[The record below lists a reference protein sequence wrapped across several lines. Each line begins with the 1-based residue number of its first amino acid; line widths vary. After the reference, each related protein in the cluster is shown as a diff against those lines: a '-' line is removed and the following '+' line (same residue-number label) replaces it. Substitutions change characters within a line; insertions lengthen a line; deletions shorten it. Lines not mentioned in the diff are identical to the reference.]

1 MSHLDARLN
10 LARKSQILTRDLSL
24 PIVPRLHPQEDER
37 YCFIVEWLDPHSG
50 LTMRYQMLY
59 GPADCSVEMV
69 RHEPEP
75 GDSFHSSPRQPK
87 LSAFI
92 HHHHH
97 HPFDTSLTTRHP
109 PPLNTHPV
117 HPQYDIKNRRPF
129 LKKTK
134 IPTVTMDTLHMGAVV
149 TVYSRQLKIVEYGD
163 SHTEAAFSLARQQTL
178 CVVKPGAVHLA
189 GKVINASQKSG
200 FSVARV
206 KMAQLSSAQASAMFG
221 EASATELSSGPSMG
235 VSLVGDD
242 AVSSFKAL
250 AKELVSSLG
259 DCVVYSES
267 ADAVASQT
275 SAYFAN
281 APACRLADTALCLV
295 KPSSMDHLGLVLDAV
310 MGAGFTM
317 TGASTFT
324 LDRVDAVE
332 FLEVYKGVVPEF
344 AASVDELT
352 SGPFVAIEVAQ
363 NGSNGTSENG
373 VVEALREACGPA
385 DPEIA
390 RVLRPNSIRAKFGFD
405 KVRNAVH
412 CTDLPEDG
420 ELETHYFFKIL
431 QNA

>member
-1 MSHLDARLN
+1 M
-10 LARKSQILTRDLSL
+10 
-24 PIVPRLHPQEDER
+24 
-37 YCFIVEWLDPHSG
+37 
-50 LTMRYQMLY
+50 
-59 GPADCSVEMV
+59 
-69 RHEPEP
+69 
-75 GDSFHSSPRQPK
+75 
-87 LSAFI
+87 
-92 HHHHH
+92 
-97 HPFDTSLTTRHP
+97 
-109 PPLNTHPV
+109 NTHPV

-206 KMAQLSSAQASAMFG
+206 KMAQLSSAEASAMFG

-250 AKELVSSLG
+250 AKEIVSSLG

-295 KPSSMDHLGLVLDAV
+295 KPSSMDHLGLVVDAV
-310 MGAGFTM
+310 MASGFTM

-344 AASVDELT
+344 AAAVDELT
-352 SGPFVAIEVAQ
+352 SGPFVAIEVAKMS
-363 NGSNGTSENG
+363 GSNGTSENG

-431 QNA
+431 QSAA

>member
-1 MSHLDARLN
+1 
-10 LARKSQILTRDLSL
+10 
-24 PIVPRLHPQEDER
+24 
-37 YCFIVEWLDPHSG
+37 VEWLDPHSG

-69 RHEPEP
+69 RTRTRTP

-87 LSAFI
+87 RLHTSSSPIRHESDHSA
-92 HHHHH
+92 
-97 HPFDTSLTTRHP
+97 PS
-109 PPLNTHPV
+109 PV

-163 SHTEAAFSLARQQTL
+163 SHTEAAFSLTRQQTL

-206 KMAQLSSAQASAMFG
+206 KMAQLSSAEASAMFG

-310 MGAGFTM
+310 MASGFTM

-363 NGSNGTSENG
+363 SGSNGTSENG

>member
-1 MSHLDARLN
+1 M
-10 LARKSQILTRDLSL
+10 
-24 PIVPRLHPQEDER
+24 
-37 YCFIVEWLDPHSG
+37 EWLDPHSG

-69 RHEPEP
+69 RTRTRTPEI
-75 GDSFHSSPRQPK
+75 HSIHPHAN
-87 LSAFI
+87 LSAFT
-92 HHHHH
+92 HHH
-97 HPFDTSLTTRHP
+97 HPFNTSLTTRHP

-221 EASATELSSGPSMG
+221 EASVAELSSGPSVG

-295 KPSSMDHLGLVLDAV
+295 KPSSMDHLGLVVDAV
-310 MGAGFTM
+310 MASGFTM

-363 NGSNGTSENG
+363 SGSNANGSENG

>member
-1 MSHLDARLN
+1 
-10 LARKSQILTRDLSL
+10 
-24 PIVPRLHPQEDER
+24 
-37 YCFIVEWLDPHSG
+37 
-50 LTMRYQMLY
+50 MLY

-69 RHEPEP
+69 RTRTRTP

-87 LSAFI
+87 RLI
-92 HHHHH
+92 HHH

-109 PPLNTHPV
+109 PPLNIHPV

-163 SHTEAAFSLARQQTL
+163 THTEAAFSLARQQTL

-206 KMAQLSSAQASAMFG
+206 KMAQLSSAEASAMFG
-221 EASATELSSGPSMG
+221 EASVAELSSGPSVGVSLVSATELSSGPSMG

-295 KPSSMDHLGLVLDAV
+295 KPSAVDHLGLVVDAV
-310 MGAGFTM
+310 MASGFTM

-352 SGPFVAIEVAQ
+352 SCPFVAIEVAKMSGS
-363 NGSNGTSENG
+363 GSNGSENG
-373 VVEALREACGPA
+373 VVEALREVCGPA

>member
-69 RHEPEP
+69 RTRTRTH
-75 GDSFHSSPRQPK
+75 SFHSSPR
-87 LSAFI
+87 
-92 HHHHH
+92 HH

-109 PPLNTHPV
+109 PPLNIHPV

-206 KMAQLSSAQASAMFG
+206 KMSQLSSAEASAMFG

-250 AKELVSSLG
+250 AKELIASLG

-295 KPSSMDHLGLVLDAV
+295 KPSSMDHLGLVVDAV

-363 NGSNGTSENG
+363 SGSGSNGSENG

-390 RVLRPNSIRAKFGFD
+390 RVLRPNYIRAKFGFD

>member
-1 MSHLDARLN
+1 MAHNRASRRVGA
-10 LARKSQILTRDLSL
+10 
-24 PIVPRLHPQEDER
+24 
-37 YCFIVEWLDPHSG
+37 
-50 LTMRYQMLY
+50 
-59 GPADCSVEMV
+59 
-69 RHEPEP
+69 
-75 GDSFHSSPRQPK
+75 
-87 LSAFI
+87 
-92 HHHHH
+92 
-97 HPFDTSLTTRHP
+97 
-109 PPLNTHPV
+109 PV
-117 HPQYDIKNRRPF
+117 
-129 LKKTK
+129 
-134 IPTVTMDTLHMGAVV
+134 A
-149 TVYSRQLKIVEYGD
+149 SR
-163 SHTEAAFSLARQQTL
+163 
-178 CVVKPGAVHLA
+178 
-189 GKVINASQKSG
+189 KVINASQKSG

-206 KMAQLSSAQASAMFG
+206 KMAQLSSAEASAMFG

-295 KPSSMDHLGLVLDAV
+295 KPSSMDHLGLVVDAV
-310 MGAGFTM
+310 MASGFTM

-363 NGSNGTSENG
+363 SGSNGTSENG

-390 RVLRPNSIRAKFGFD
+390 RVLRPDSIRAKFGFD

-431 QNA
+431 QNV

>member
-1 MSHLDARLN
+1 
-10 LARKSQILTRDLSL
+10 
-24 PIVPRLHPQEDER
+24 
-37 YCFIVEWLDPHSG
+37 
-50 LTMRYQMLY
+50 MRYQMLY
-59 GPADCSVEMV
+59 GPADCSVEM
-69 RHEPEP
+69 
-75 GDSFHSSPRQPK
+75 
-87 LSAFI
+87 
-92 HHHHH
+92 
-97 HPFDTSLTTRHP
+97 
-109 PPLNTHPV
+109 
-117 HPQYDIKNRRPF
+117 YDIKNRRPF

-206 KMAQLSSAQASAMFG
+206 KMAQLSSAEASAMFG
-221 EASATELSSGPSMG
+221 EASVAELSSGPSMG

-295 KPSSMDHLGLVLDAV
+295 KPSSMDHLGLVVDAV
-310 MGAGFTM
+310 MASGFTM

-363 NGSNGTSENG
+363 SGTNGTSENG

>member
-69 RHEPEP
+69 RTRTRTH

-87 LSAFI
+87 RLHSSSPI
-92 HHHHH
+92 
-97 HPFDTSLTTRHP
+97 RHESDHRP
-109 PPLNTHPV
+109 SPV
-117 HPQYDIKNRRPF
+117 HSQYDIKNRRPF

-206 KMAQLSSAQASAMFG
+206 KMAQLSSAEASAMFG

-310 MGAGFTM
+310 MASGFTM

>member
-1 MSHLDARLN
+1 
-10 LARKSQILTRDLSL
+10 
-24 PIVPRLHPQEDER
+24 
-37 YCFIVEWLDPHSG
+37 
-50 LTMRYQMLY
+50 MLY

-75 GDSFHSSPRQPK
+75 PEIHSIHPHAN
-87 LSAFI
+87 LSAFT
-92 HHHHH
+92 HHH
-97 HPFDTSLTTRHP
+97 HPFNTSLTTRHP

-221 EASATELSSGPSMG
+221 EASVAELSSGPSVG

-295 KPSSMDHLGLVLDAV
+295 KPSAMDHLGLVVDAV
-310 MGAGFTM
+310 MASGFTM

-363 NGSNGTSENG
+363 SGSNANGSENG

-390 RVLRPNSIRAKFGFD
+390 RVLRPDSIRAKFGFD

>member
-1 MSHLDARLN
+1 
-10 LARKSQILTRDLSL
+10 
-24 PIVPRLHPQEDER
+24 
-37 YCFIVEWLDPHSG
+37 
-50 LTMRYQMLY
+50 MLY

-75 GDSFHSSPRQPK
+75 PEIHSIHPHAN
-87 LSAFI
+87 LSAFT
-92 HHHHH
+92 HHH

-221 EASATELSSGPSMG
+221 EASVAELSSGPSVG

-295 KPSSMDHLGLVLDAV
+295 KPSSMDHLGLVVDAV
-310 MGAGFTM
+310 MASGFTM

-363 NGSNGTSENG
+363 SGSNANGSENG

>member
-69 RHEPEP
+69 RTRTRTP

-87 LSAFI
+87 RLHSSSSPIRHESDHSA
-92 HHHHH
+92 
-97 HPFDTSLTTRHP
+97 PS
-109 PPLNTHPV
+109 PV

-134 IPTVTMDTLHMGAVV
+134 ISTVTMDTLHMGAVV

-206 KMAQLSSAQASAMFG
+206 KMAQLSSAEASAMFG
-221 EASATELSSGPSMG
+221 EASASELSSGPSMG

-295 KPSSMDHLGLVLDAV
+295 KPSAMDHLGLVLDAV

-352 SGPFVAIEVAQ
+352 SGPFVAIEVAKMSGS
-363 NGSNGTSENG
+363 GSNGSENG

>member
-69 RHEPEP
+69 RTRTRTH

-87 LSAFI
+87 RLHSSSPI
-92 HHHHH
+92 
-97 HPFDTSLTTRHP
+97 RHESDHRP
-109 PPLNTHPV
+109 SPV
-117 HPQYDIKNRRPF
+117 HSQYDIKNRRPF

-206 KMAQLSSAQASAMFG
+206 KMAQLSSAEASAMFG
-221 EASATELSSGPSMG
+221 EASVAELSSGPSMG

-295 KPSSMDHLGLVLDAV
+295 KPSSMDHLGLVVDAV
-310 MGAGFTM
+310 MASGFTM

-363 NGSNGTSENG
+363 SGSGSNGSENG

-390 RVLRPNSIRAKFGFD
+390 RVLRPDSIRAKFGFD

>member
-1 MSHLDARLN
+1 
-10 LARKSQILTRDLSL
+10 
-24 PIVPRLHPQEDER
+24 
-37 YCFIVEWLDPHSG
+37 
-50 LTMRYQMLY
+50 MLY

-163 SHTEAAFSLARQQTL
+163 SHTEAAFSLTRQQTL

-206 KMAQLSSAQASAMFG
+206 KMAQLSSAEASAMFG

-363 NGSNGTSENG
+363 SGSNGTSENG

>member
-1 MSHLDARLN
+1 M
-10 LARKSQILTRDLSL
+10 
-24 PIVPRLHPQEDER
+24 
-37 YCFIVEWLDPHSG
+37 EWLDPHSG

-69 RHEPEP
+69 RTRTRTP

-87 LSAFI
+87 RLHTSSSPIRHESDHSA
-92 HHHHH
+92 
-97 HPFDTSLTTRHP
+97 PS
-109 PPLNTHPV
+109 PV

-206 KMAQLSSAQASAMFG
+206 KMAQLSSAEASAMFG

-295 KPSSMDHLGLVLDAV
+295 KPSAMDHLGLVLDAV

-344 AASVDELT
+344 AAAVDELT

-363 NGSNGTSENG
+363 SGSNGTSENG

-431 QNA
+431 QNV

>member
-69 RHEPEP
+69 RTRTRTH

-87 LSAFI
+87 RLHSSSPI
-92 HHHHH
+92 
-97 HPFDTSLTTRHP
+97 RHESDHRP
-109 PPLNTHPV
+109 SPV
-117 HPQYDIKNRRPF
+117 HSQYDIKNRRPF

-206 KMAQLSSAQASAMFG
+206 KMAQLSSAEASAMFG

-295 KPSSMDHLGLVLDAV
+295 KPSSMDHLGLVVDAV
-310 MGAGFTM
+310 MASGFTM

-344 AASVDELT
+344 AAAVDELT
-352 SGPFVAIEVAQ
+352 SGPFVAIEVAKMS
-363 NGSNGTSENG
+363 GSNGTSENG

-431 QNA
+431 QSAA

>member
-1 MSHLDARLN
+1 MN
-10 LARKSQILTRDLSL
+10 I
-24 PIVPRLHPQEDER
+24 
-37 YCFIVEWLDPHSG
+37 
-50 LTMRYQMLY
+50 
-59 GPADCSVEMV
+59 
-69 RHEPEP
+69 
-75 GDSFHSSPRQPK
+75 
-87 LSAFI
+87 
-92 HHHHH
+92 
-97 HPFDTSLTTRHP
+97 
-109 PPLNTHPV
+109 HPV

-206 KMAQLSSAQASAMFG
+206 KMAQLSSAEASAMFG

-295 KPSSMDHLGLVLDAV
+295 KPSSMDHLGLVVDAV

-352 SGPFVAIEVAQ
+352 SGPFVAIEVAHSGS
-363 NGSNGTSENG
+363 GSNGSENG

>member
-69 RHEPEP
+69 RTRTRTP

-87 LSAFI
+87 RLI
-92 HHHHH
+92 HHH

-109 PPLNTHPV
+109 PPLNIHPV

-163 SHTEAAFSLARQQTL
+163 SHTEAAFSLTRQQTL

-206 KMAQLSSAQASAMFG
+206 KMAQLSSAEASAMFG
-221 EASATELSSGPSMG
+221 EASVAELSSGPSMG

-295 KPSSMDHLGLVLDAV
+295 KPSAVDHLGLVVDAV
-310 MGAGFTM
+310 MASGFTM

-363 NGSNGTSENG
+363 SGSGSNGSENG
-373 VVEALREACGPA
+373 VVEALREVCGPA

>member
-1 MSHLDARLN
+1 M
-10 LARKSQILTRDLSL
+10 
-24 PIVPRLHPQEDER
+24 
-37 YCFIVEWLDPHSG
+37 EWLDPHSG

-69 RHEPEP
+69 RTRTRTH

-87 LSAFI
+87 RLHTSSSPIRHESDHSA
-92 HHHHH
+92 
-97 HPFDTSLTTRHP
+97 PS
-109 PPLNTHPV
+109 PV

-206 KMAQLSSAQASAMFG
+206 KMAQLSSAEASAMFG

-310 MGAGFTM
+310 MASGFTM

-363 NGSNGTSENG
+363 SGSGSNGSENG

>member
-1 MSHLDARLN
+1 M
-10 LARKSQILTRDLSL
+10 
-24 PIVPRLHPQEDER
+24 
-37 YCFIVEWLDPHSG
+37 EWLDPHSG

-69 RHEPEP
+69 RTRTRTH
-75 GDSFHSSPRQPK
+75 SFHSSPRQPK
-87 LSAFI
+87 RLI
-92 HHHHH
+92 HRH
-97 HPFDTSLTTRHP
+97 HPYDTSLTTRHP
-109 PPLNTHPV
+109 PPLNIHPV

-206 KMAQLSSAQASAMFG
+206 KMAQLSSAEASAMFG

-295 KPSSMDHLGLVLDAV
+295 KPSSMDHLGLVVDAV
-310 MGAGFTM
+310 MGAGLTM

-363 NGSNGTSENG
+363 SGSGSNGSENG

>member
-69 RHEPEP
+69 RTRTRTH

-87 LSAFI
+87 RLHSSSSPI
-92 HHHHH
+92 
-97 HPFDTSLTTRHP
+97 RHESDHRP
-109 PPLNTHPV
+109 SPV
-117 HPQYDIKNRRPF
+117 HSQYDIKNRRPF

-206 KMAQLSSAQASAMFG
+206 KMAQLSSAEASAMFG
-221 EASATELSSGPSMG
+221 EASASELSSGPSMG

-295 KPSSMDHLGLVLDAV
+295 KPSAMDHLGLVLDAV

>member
-1 MSHLDARLN
+1 
-10 LARKSQILTRDLSL
+10 
-24 PIVPRLHPQEDER
+24 
-37 YCFIVEWLDPHSG
+37 
-50 LTMRYQMLY
+50 
-59 GPADCSVEMV
+59 
-69 RHEPEP
+69 
-75 GDSFHSSPRQPK
+75 
-87 LSAFI
+87 
-92 HHHHH
+92 
-97 HPFDTSLTTRHP
+97 
-109 PPLNTHPV
+109 
-117 HPQYDIKNRRPF
+117 
-129 LKKTK
+129 
-134 IPTVTMDTLHMGAVV
+134 
-149 TVYSRQLKIVEYGD
+149 
-163 SHTEAAFSLARQQTL
+163 
-178 CVVKPGAVHLA
+178 
-189 GKVINASQKSG
+189 
-200 FSVARV
+200 
-206 KMAQLSSAQASAMFG
+206 MFG

-275 SAYFAN
+275 SAFFAN

-295 KPSSMDHLGLVLDAV
+295 KPSAMDHLGLVLDAV

-363 NGSNGTSENG
+363 SGSNGTSENG

>member
-69 RHEPEP
+69 RTRTRTP

-87 LSAFI
+87 RLHTSSSPIRHESDHSA
-92 HHHHH
+92 
-97 HPFDTSLTTRHP
+97 PS
-109 PPLNTHPV
+109 PV

-206 KMAQLSSAQASAMFG
+206 KMAQLSSAEASAMFG
-221 EASATELSSGPSMG
+221 EASVAELSSGPSMG

-295 KPSSMDHLGLVLDAV
+295 KPSSMDHLGLVVDAV
-310 MGAGFTM
+310 MASGFTM

-363 NGSNGTSENG
+363 SGSNGTSENG

>member
-1 MSHLDARLN
+1 MARPPLGPHHEVPDALR
-10 LARKSQILTRDLSL
+10 TRGLQRRDGAHTN
-24 PIVPRLHPQEDER
+24 PNP
-37 YCFIVEWLDPHSG
+37 FIP
-50 LTMRYQMLY
+50 
-59 GPADCSVEMV
+59 
-69 RHEPEP
+69 
-75 GDSFHSSPRQPK
+75 
-87 LSAFI
+87 FI
-92 HHHHH
+92 PTPTFHH

-109 PPLNTHPV
+109 PPLNIHPV

-206 KMAQLSSAQASAMFG
+206 KMAQLSSAEASAMFG

-295 KPSSMDHLGLVLDAV
+295 KPSSMDHLGLVVDAV

-363 NGSNGTSENG
+363 SGSGSNGSENG

>member
-1 MSHLDARLN
+1 MARPPLGPHHEVPDALR
-10 LARKSQILTRDLSL
+10 TRGLQRRDGA
-24 PIVPRLHPQEDER
+24 PRTRRPEIHSIHP
-37 YCFIVEWLDPHSG
+37 H
-50 LTMRYQMLY
+50 
-59 GPADCSVEMV
+59 AN
-69 RHEPEP
+69 
-75 GDSFHSSPRQPK
+75 

-92 HHHHH
+92 HHH
-97 HPFDTSLTTRHP
+97 PFDESDHRP
-109 PPLNTHPV
+109 SPV
-117 HPQYDIKNRRPF
+117 HSQYDIKNRRPF

-221 EASATELSSGPSMG
+221 EASVAELSSGPSVG

-242 AVSSFKAL
+242 AVASFKAL
-250 AKELVSSLG
+250 AKELVGSLG

-295 KPSSMDHLGLVLDAV
+295 KPSAMDHLGLVVDAV
-310 MGAGFTM
+310 MASGFTM

-363 NGSNGTSENG
+363 SGSNANGSENG

-390 RVLRPNSIRAKFGFD
+390 RVLRPDSIRAKFGFD

>member
-1 MSHLDARLN
+1 M
-10 LARKSQILTRDLSL
+10 
-24 PIVPRLHPQEDER
+24 
-37 YCFIVEWLDPHSG
+37 
-50 LTMRYQMLY
+50 
-59 GPADCSVEMV
+59 
-69 RHEPEP
+69 
-75 GDSFHSSPRQPK
+75 
-87 LSAFI
+87 
-92 HHHHH
+92 
-97 HPFDTSLTTRHP
+97 
-109 PPLNTHPV
+109 NTHPV

-206 KMAQLSSAQASAMFG
+206 KMAQLSSAEASAMFG

-275 SAYFAN
+275 SAFFAN

-363 NGSNGTSENG
+363 RSDPM
-373 VVEALREACGPA
+373 GPA
-385 DPEIA
+385 RTAWSRRCGRRAVRRTRRSRGCCVLTPSAQSLGSTRFATRCTAPIFPRMANSRRITFSRFCKTRDLRNQPPSR
-390 RVLRPNSIRAKFGFD
+390 RV
-405 KVRNAVH
+405 
-412 CTDLPEDG
+412 
-420 ELETHYFFKIL
+420 
-431 QNA
+431 

>member
-1 MSHLDARLN
+1 M
-10 LARKSQILTRDLSL
+10 
-24 PIVPRLHPQEDER
+24 
-37 YCFIVEWLDPHSG
+37 EWLDPHSG

-69 RHEPEP
+69 RTRTRTH
-75 GDSFHSSPRQPK
+75 SFHSSPR
-87 LSAFI
+87 
-92 HHHHH
+92 HH

-109 PPLNTHPV
+109 PPLNIHPV

-206 KMAQLSSAQASAMFG
+206 KMAQLSSAEASAMFG

-295 KPSSMDHLGLVLDAV
+295 KPSSMDHLGLVVDAV

-363 NGSNGTSENG
+363 SGSGSNGSENG

>member
-1 MSHLDARLN
+1 
-10 LARKSQILTRDLSL
+10 
-24 PIVPRLHPQEDER
+24 
-37 YCFIVEWLDPHSG
+37 
-50 LTMRYQMLY
+50 
-59 GPADCSVEMV
+59 
-69 RHEPEP
+69 
-75 GDSFHSSPRQPK
+75 
-87 LSAFI
+87 
-92 HHHHH
+92 
-97 HPFDTSLTTRHP
+97 
-109 PPLNTHPV
+109 
-117 HPQYDIKNRRPF
+117 
-129 LKKTK
+129 
-134 IPTVTMDTLHMGAVV
+134 MGAVV

-206 KMAQLSSAQASAMFG
+206 KMAQLSSAEASAMFG
-221 EASATELSSGPSMG
+221 EASASELSSGPSMG

-295 KPSSMDHLGLVLDAV
+295 KPSSMDHLGLVVDAV
-310 MGAGFTM
+310 MASGFTM

-332 FLEVYKGVVPEF
+332 FLEVYL
-344 AASVDELT
+344 SL
-352 SGPFVAIEVAQ
+352 IH
-363 NGSNGTSENG
+363 
-373 VVEALREACGPA
+373 
-385 DPEIA
+385 I
-390 RVLRPNSIRAKFGFD
+390 
-405 KVRNAVH
+405 
-412 CTDLPEDG
+412 
-420 ELETHYFFKIL
+420 
-431 QNA
+431 

>member
-69 RHEPEP
+69 RTRTRTP

-87 LSAFI
+87 RLHTSSSPIRHESDHSA
-92 HHHHH
+92 
-97 HPFDTSLTTRHP
+97 PS
-109 PPLNTHPV
+109 PV

-206 KMAQLSSAQASAMFG
+206 KMAQLSSAEASAMFG
-221 EASATELSSGPSMG
+221 EASASELSSGPSMG

-275 SAYFAN
+275 SAFFAN

-295 KPSSMDHLGLVLDAV
+295 KPSAMDHLGLVLDAV

-344 AASVDELT
+344 AAAVDELT

-363 NGSNGTSENG
+363 SGSNGTSENG